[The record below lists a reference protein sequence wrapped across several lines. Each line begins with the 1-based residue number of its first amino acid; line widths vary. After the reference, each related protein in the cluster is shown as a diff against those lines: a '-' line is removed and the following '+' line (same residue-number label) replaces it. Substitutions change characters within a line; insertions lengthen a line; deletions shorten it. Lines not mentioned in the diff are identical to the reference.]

1 MGARYTLITL
11 AMIAFTPTV
20 ASVTAADSQEL
31 SIETILAQHSK
42 LNGKV
47 VRFRG
52 MLVSGGMGNQG
63 LCSDYG
69 RQGKCLW
76 FGGSRV
82 FRDVLS
88 REPGATRFIVQG
100 RVNDECIRQECTD
113 VFAQIE
119 DAIVIGQY

>member
-1 MGARYTLITL
+1 MVGRGALIVL

-20 ASVTAADSQEL
+20 AGVIAADSQEL
-31 SIETILAQHSK
+31 SIETILDQHAK
-42 LNGKV
+42 LNGKI

-52 MLVSGGMGNQG
+52 MLASGGMGNQG
-63 LCSDYG
+63 LCSDYS

-76 FGGSRV
+76 FGGSRI
-82 FRDVLS
+82 FRDFLN
-88 REPGATRFIVQG
+88 REPRATRFIVQG